1 MAQQLFKHLTTRWP
15 HVVLT
20 FVLLVGFSPTPIAH
34 PVATSLRSAK
44 VAIEGNRLDVAVELL
59 ESAMAFE
66 PALGALHLQAA
77 EIALA
82 ADKPQKTLDHLDAAA
97 SLYLPNN
104 ANSCLSKHAHLALGN
119 ISEIVDNIEYIIRT
133 CSVPTQFLQDLAQAY
148 LNEDNPLVAQSL
160 LKKLSSIKPSDP
172 NITFSLAIVTATIK
186 PDEALAHLRQVNSLT
201 ANGNPL
207 SIELINTIEDAAYY
221 SDLSYSLAQVGQ
233 ALARYSKWTP
243 AAWAFQHALELDPEY
258 IEVRAYFGLALD
270 RAGKDGLRELEAAI
284 NATPSAVLPR
294 IFIAQHW
301 LAQDQPQKAKQQL
314 EIAARLDP
322 ENPAVSAELGAVYA
336 ALGDV
341 RSAINAYRFATEL
354 APDNPSFWLLL
365 AQFSLNNEIEVQ
377 SLGLAAARN
386 SVALNPDDHAALD
399 ILGYAHV
406 LLNNLV
412 LADRL
417 LSRAVDLQPHRAATQ
432 LHLGLLRHAQGET
445 NLAQAALEM
454 ALMLD
459 PDGNIGQMAKR
470 ILTSSYP

>member
-1 MAQQLFKHLTTRWP
+1 MFKELTTRWP

-20 FVLLVGFSPTPIAH
+20 LVLLVGLSPTPIAH
-34 PVATSLRSAK
+34 PLATSLRSAK

-66 PALGALHLQAA
+66 PALGVLHIQAA

-97 SLYLPNN
+97 SLYLPNI
-104 ANSCLSKHAHLALGN
+104 ALSCLRNRANLALGN
-119 ISEIVDNIEYIIRT
+119 ISEVVDNIEYFIRT
-133 CSVPTQFLQDLAQAY
+133 CSVPTHSLQDLAQVY
-148 LNEDNPLVAQSL
+148 LNEDNPLEAQSL
-160 LKKLSSIKPSDP
+160 LIQLSSIEPSDP
-172 NITFSLAIVTATIK
+172 NITFSLAVVTATIK
-186 PDEALAHLRQVNSLT
+186 PEEALVHLRQVNSLT
-201 ANGNPL
+201 PNGNPL
-207 SIELINTIEDAAYY
+207 SKELINTIEDAAYY

-233 ALARYSKWTP
+233 TLAKFGKWIP
-243 AAWAFQHALELDPEY
+243 AVWAFQHALELDSEN
-258 IEVRAYFGLALD
+258 IDVRAYLGLALD
-270 RAGKDGLRELEAAI
+270 RVGKDGLRELEVAI
-284 NATPSAVLPR
+284 NANPGAALPR

-301 LAQDQPQKAKQQL
+301 LAQDQPEKAKQQL

-322 ENPAVSAELGAVYA
+322 ENPAIFAELGAAYS

-341 RSAINAYRFATEL
+341 SSAINAFRFATEL

-386 SVALNPDDHAALD
+386 AVALNPDDPAALD
-399 ILGYAHV
+399 ILGYAYV

-417 LSRAVDLQPHRAATQ
+417 LSRAVDLQPYRAATQ
-432 LHLGLLRHAQGET
+432 LHLGLLRQAQGEISR
-445 NLAQAALEM
+445 AQAALEM
-454 ALMLD
+454 ALLLD

-470 ILTSSYP
+470 ILTYSYP